1 MTLYAENMKKLCP
14 GLFGEDK
21 KAMKKIKKAQRLP
34 EYQGAVRELSVLWQ
48 KNEFAGKKLK

>member
-1 MTLYAENMKKLCP
+1 MGN
-14 GLFGEDK
+14 LFGEDK